1 MTPEEDSLKKLAKF
15 GFFLETYERGDTEN
29 ERDSDIARLMLQ
41 TKGNVHYDR
50 DQGGGFEELEQE
62 PNDEGLFQKFRMNA
76 VESIFRL
83 NESKRFDPFVVVGV
97 RDLTVESERKDKTS
111 GPARTRLVVNITHRT
126 LNPGQQAKRL
136 SLRN

>member
-15 GFFLETYERGDTEN
+15 GFFLETYERGDTED

-62 PNDEGLFQKFRMNA
+62 PNDEGLFQKFRMDA

-97 RDLTVESERKDKTS
+97 RDLTVDQS
-111 GPARTRLVVNITHRT
+111 GRTKQAAPHARGL
-126 LNPGQQAKRL
+126 
-136 SLRN
+136 

>member
-1 MTPEEDSLKKLAKF
+1 MTPEEDPLKKLAKF
-15 GFFLETYERGDTEN
+15 GFFLETYDRGDKEN

-41 TKGNVHYDR
+41 SKGNVHYDR

-62 PNDEGLFQKFRMNA
+62 TNDEGLFQKFLMDA

-97 RDLTVESERKDKTS
+97 RDVTIERERLDPS
-111 GPARTRLVVNITHRT
+111 VGPKGSRLVVNITHST
-126 LNPGQQAKRL
+126 LNPGEQAKRL
-136 SLRN
+136 SLRS

>member
-15 GFFLETYERGDTEN
+15 GFFLETYDRGDKEN

-41 TKGNVHYDR
+41 VPGEVHYDR
-50 DQGGGFEELEQE
+50 DQGGGFENLEQE
-62 PNDEGLFQKFRMNA
+62 PNDEGLFQKFRMDA

-83 NESKRFDPFVVVGV
+83 NESKQFDPFVVVGV
-97 RDLTVESERKDKTS
+97 RDV
-111 GPARTRLVVNITHRT
+111 TRLRGAEDLTQPIDGSKLVINITHRT

-136 SLRN
+136 SLPI